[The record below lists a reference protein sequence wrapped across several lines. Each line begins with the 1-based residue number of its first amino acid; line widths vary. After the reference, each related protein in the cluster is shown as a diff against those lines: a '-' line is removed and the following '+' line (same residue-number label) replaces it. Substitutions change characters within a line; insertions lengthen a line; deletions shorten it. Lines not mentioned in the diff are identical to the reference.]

1 MALFKSLQIRR
12 MTYPRWNY
20 TIEVYR
26 NLGEALILT
35 PQSTVWSYLVDLLQ
49 ALQHLHEHNHIHM
62 DIKPEN
68 IFIGRDGICKVGD
81 FGLMLDLSAADARKQ
96 AMEGDSRLLSSQPIV
111 SPLDFDPSQV
121 SCARDVAGPVHKG
134 MRCLQPGN
142 HNVGACLRLGPAQA
156 RRPLAE
162 DQDGGT

>member
-1 MALFKSLQIRR
+1 MI
-12 MTYPRWNY
+12 YPRWNY

-26 NLGEALILT
+26 NVGESLIST

-96 AMEGDSRLLSSQPIV
+96 AMEGDSRFLSPQSFVFI
-111 SPLDFDPSQV
+111 F
-121 SCARDVAGPVHKG
+121 
-134 MRCLQPGN
+134 
-142 HNVGACLRLGPAQA
+142 
-156 RRPLAE
+156 
-162 DQDGGT
+162 